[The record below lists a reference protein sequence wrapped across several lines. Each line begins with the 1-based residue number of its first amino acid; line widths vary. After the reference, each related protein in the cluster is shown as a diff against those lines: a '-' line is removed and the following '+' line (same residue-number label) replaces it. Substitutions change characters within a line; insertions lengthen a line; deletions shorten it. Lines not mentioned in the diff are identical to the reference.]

1 MKFKKAF
8 AVILAVAMVI
18 TLMPTM
24 AFAATTNTV
33 TKVYKVAADETMPVV
48 KLNLK
53 ATGNDKVGGVFDLTL
68 DNAEWVTEDPTVSN
82 ILDEDTQTTD
92 SSIKA
97 GYSIKLVHENLQ
109 VVPKTPVVTAVDAT
123 SVRIDTKTMSKVEE
137 NNYLT
142 IYLALKSGSEAGDV
156 TVTITDQTANVTS
169 QTVTVATVVD
179 SNTTATVVGSTIANV
194 STDGTFEGNQ
204 IKIAEN
210 SVNAVAD
217 DSTQDEYQSIRL
229 TLPKDYE
236 WNIAGVKIGGDLVK
250 GSLAPL
256 TKYNEGTHL
265 SALQGGTA
273 NNIYYSL
280 NENGNILTLYF
291 NAANEDYEQYLTI
304 TPSFKVGRDAKEG
317 DVTVDITNLKGDISE
332 ASGLV
337 VANNVVEAVEV
348 TTFNELTTVQSGLKN
363 ENGNDTPHYVY
374 IQLKENVKDALTVG
388 KTIYFDFPEEVQ
400 VIDDNSTEEVKYLG
414 GSNVKKTS
422 TYTETD
428 GLDTPDT
435 TVKDASEFE
444 WVVDSSVATTTGKD
458 TITFKVP
465 VSVEAGFTGDIDV
478 TVSGEKAG
486 VDEQTVTVGTA
497 VNPLTIEATTN
508 EVKTGIQNQ
517 VVSAVT
523 LKETAKGML
532 QDGANNETVTLS
544 IDGYENAG
552 IVLNKA
558 NIKAEVTE
566 GDIEIS
572 APTVNATAGTISFD
586 VKSSSSKASTIVISG
601 FTVSMNRVAAEGGY
615 DLRVSGDA
623 VVDNAYEKQS
633 NGTYAG
639 CYNFRG
645 YSVAAED
652 YLNVITPADSDII
665 ANKVD
670 ATFVVGES
678 QYTNNG
684 VTVAMDVASFIQNN
698 RTYVPVRFLANAL
711 GVTDENIAWNEGA
724 RTVTLTGA
732 NTVVKLTVGSNV
744 ITTSTGTVTADVP
757 VIVKDNRTYLPARFV
772 ANAFGADVAWDAAT
786 RTVTITR

>member
-24 AFAATTNTV
+24 AFAATTNSV
-33 TKVYKVAADETMPVV
+33 SEPNIKVAADSQIPAV

-53 ATGNDKVGGVFDLTL
+53 ITGNDALKAGGKFELTL
-68 DNAEWVTEDPTVSN
+68 NNAEW
-82 ILDEDTQTTD
+82 
-92 SSIKA
+92 
-97 GYSIKLVHENLQ
+97 Y
-109 VVPKTPVVTAVDAT
+109 VDAT
-123 SVRIDTKTMSKVEE
+123 EATLQQYTVNGVFADNDVIQLGKAANFNQVEAFSNKGATATFTKNTAEITLPNGASGLQADQYVVL
-137 NNYLT
+137 YLN
-142 IYLALKSGSEAGDV
+142 LKSGKNTGDV
-156 TVTITDQTANVTS
+156 TVDINGKNSGITS
-169 QTVTVATVVD
+169 GTVKVAEVVD
-179 SNTTATVVGSTIANV
+179 GATTASVMNSDDIAAV
-194 STDGTFEGNQ
+194 STDGTFTGNT
-204 IKIAEN
+204 IEIEEN

-217 DSTQDEYQSIRL
+217 DQNEEYQAIRL
-229 TLPKDYE
+229 ALPKDYE
-236 WNIAGVKIGGDLVK
+236 WVMDGTTASSITGDLLKAGAVFK
-250 GSLAPL
+250 AYDANS
-256 TKYNEGTHL
+256 HL
-265 SALQGGTA
+265 STLKKGRATNVLYDV
-273 NNIYYSL
+273 ND
-280 NENGNILTLYF
+280 NGNILTLYF
-291 NAANEDYEQYLTI
+291 NVNAQDYIQSMKI
-304 TPSFKVGRDAKEG
+304 TPVFKVGRDAAEG
-317 DVTVDITNLKGDISE
+317 DVTVDITNLNGDISE

-337 VANNVVEAVEV
+337 IANNVVEAVEV
-348 TTFNELTTVQSGLKN
+348 TTFDELTTVQSGLMNKN
-363 ENGNDTPHYVY
+363 NSSDPYYVY
-374 IQLKENVKDALTVG
+374 VQLKENVKDALTAG
-388 KTIYFDFPEEVQ
+388 KTVYFDFPEEIQ
-400 VIDDNSTEEVKYLG
+400 VLAGVKYTDV
-414 GSNVKKTS
+414 SNPKKTS
-422 TYTETD
+422 GYNSSI
-428 GLDTPDT
+428 GLDVPT
-435 TVKDASEFE
+435 TTTEDASEFE
-444 WVVDSSVATTTGKD
+444 WVVDATYVANTDKD

-478 TVSGEKAG
+478 TVSGAKAG

-517 VVSAVT
+517 VVSAIT

-532 QDGANNETVTLS
+532 QDRADNETVTLS
-544 IDGYENAG
+544 INGYENAG

-615 DLRVSGDA
+615 DLRVSGNA
-623 VVDNAYEKQS
+623 VVDNAAYDNK
-633 NGTYAG
+633 
-639 CYNFRG
+639 NFQG